1 MCWPASLVQ
10 LYLAEKDIVLKLKC
24 SLLVTVHCLLW
35 FIQGVAD
42 KVLVIVIVI
51 RACSSK
57 TYDGLVLLCQN
68 CCATLTLG

>member
-10 LYLAEKDIVLKLKC
+10 LSLAEKDIVLKLKC
-24 SLLVTVHCLLW
+24 SLLVTVHCLLQ

-42 KVLVIVIVI
+42 KVLVIMIVI

-57 TYDGLVLLCQN
+57 TYDGLVLCCQN